1 MCVSIKQYGEF
12 NLRCASVYRSYGN
25 ALLQHYQ
32 KNSSVLGEIISGDEA
47 KMKKLKGGAE
57 DGDEEEG
64 GEAEPEA
71 DNEDLSLSYQVL
83 ETARVIFARYYTGP
97 GKVVEVKAAEED
109 AAAERAEGGQA
120 AESTPPAAAA
130 ASSAFGA
137 GAAAA
142 ASSAA
147 PAALPVPVD
156 SDGWTMSQKEIGL
169 GLAFVYELLG
179 QWFLEKED
187 FKTAYGENLKALALS
202 EPFLP
207 ADHRDLAGIHQ
218 NMAVA
223 ALFAGNPELALASYK
238 KARTNFELKVESLK
252 ACIEKEK
259 ISSVCICAL
268 LVAQRVP

>member
-1 MCVSIKQYGEF
+1 M
-12 NLRCASVYRSYGN
+12 YRSYGN

-47 KMKKLKGGAE
+47 KMKKLKGTTE
-57 DGDEEEG
+57 DGEDEE
-64 GEAEPEA
+64 GEPEPEA

-83 ETARVIFARYYTGP
+83 ETARVIFARYYSGP
-97 GKVVEVKAAEED
+97 GKVVEVKAAEEGD
-109 AAAERAEGGQA
+109 AAATEGAGENGQA
-120 AESTPPAAAA
+120 AESAPPAAAA
-130 ASSAFGA
+130 ASSSAFGV

-147 PAALPVPVD
+147 PAALPVPVE
-156 SDGWTMSQKEIGL
+156 SDGFTMTQKEIGL

-202 EPFLP
+202 EPFLTP
-207 ADHRDLAGIHQ
+207 DHRDLAGIHQ

-238 KARTNFELKVESLK
+238 KARTTFELRVESLK
-252 ACIEKEK
+252 GLIAKEK
-259 ISSVCICAL
+259 IKSVECAL
-268 LVAQRVP
+268 PSRRERCDCQLLTRSSCLCV